1 MESFKKLL
9 DKGLA
14 YSVYF
19 LTVLL
24 LVVTS
29 AQVFWRYVFNNPII
43 WAEEFARINFV
54 WLTFLTGCIA
64 FQQGKH
70 MAVDLLPP
78 YLSAK
83 NRRIQTGIVNIIMG
97 AFLLL
102 VLFVTPELMQITWDQ
117 PSATL
122 NIPYAL
128 IYGAFPASAG
138 IMLAYLILDLFI
150 DKKGGTKPL

>member
-1 MESFKKLL
+1 MEKLKKLL
-9 DKGLA
+9 DKSLA

-54 WLTFLTGCIA
+54 WLTFLTGCLA
-64 FQQGKH
+64 FRYGKH

-83 NRRIQTGIVNIIMG
+83 GRRIQERIVKSLIG

-102 VLFVTPELMQITWDQ
+102 IVATSPELMEITWGQ

-128 IYGAFPASAG
+128 IYAAFPVSALL
-138 IMLAYLILDLFI
+138 MLIYIILDVFSGR
-150 DKKGGTKPL
+150 KGGERAQ

>member
-1 MESFKKLL
+1 MESFKRLL

-14 YSVYF
+14 YSVCF

-78 YLSAK
+78 YL
-83 NRRIQTGIVNIIMG
+83 RRKIDEFKQGSSI
-97 AFLLL
+97 
-102 VLFVTPELMQITWDQ
+102 
-117 PSATL
+117 
-122 NIPYAL
+122 
-128 IYGAFPASAG
+128 ASWG
-138 IMLAYLILDLFI
+138 RFCCSFSS
-150 DKKGGTKPL
+150 